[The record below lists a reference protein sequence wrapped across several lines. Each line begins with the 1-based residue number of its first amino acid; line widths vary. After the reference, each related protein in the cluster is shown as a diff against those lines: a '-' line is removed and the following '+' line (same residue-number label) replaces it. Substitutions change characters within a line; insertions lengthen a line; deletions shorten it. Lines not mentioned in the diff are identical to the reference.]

1 MLLLFVVIGIVL
13 VVWGSDVT
21 VDAATMI
28 ARAEVADGDTC
39 NKQHYGNSCVYSD
52 ISKRK
57 VEKGRVCCPA
67 SRQFVF
73 LSLRFPISVSRP

>member
-1 MLLLFVVIGIVL
+1 MIWLKPYQLFSSFPNSFVQQL
-13 VVWGSDVT
+13 RT
-21 VDAATMI
+21 TMI